1 MERLGR
7 RGGCKGRCKG
17 GGGRVSYIRIGGIA
31 HPRPAHKPVIC
42 QCLPGRPP
50 LPPLASP
57 EQGTEGRTYAAVAPS
72 GSARRGGGVT
82 CDNLCKKNRYVKGQL
97 GTRICSGTGAPLWAG
112 LWGGVH
118 DSRRHRLMPCTG
130 YSRVPHLYQ
139 QRRGACV
146 HGSPAATGDVTSQEG
161 AALLSW
167 GVHPYERNSPP
178 KTWRA

>member
-1 MERLGR
+1 MLIRDQRISLSSASVPLGIPLSPLRHHLNRARKAERMLLSHPAGAPAAEEAS
-7 RGGCKGRCKG
+7 
-17 GGGRVSYIRIGGIA
+17 RV
-31 HPRPAHKPVIC
+31 
-42 QCLPGRPP
+42 
-50 LPPLASP
+50 
-57 EQGTEGRTYAAVAPS
+57 T
-72 GSARRGGGVT
+72 T
-82 CDNLCKKNRYVKGQL
+82 CVRKNRYVKGRL